1 MKNKKFSW
9 QQTREIVI
17 ERLLKCRTE
26 GEFNKELY
34 ILLKTIT
41 EELDEP

>member
-1 MKNKKFSW
+1 MKKEKFRW
-9 QQTREIVI
+9 QETRERVI

-34 ILLKTIT
+34 ILLRTIT
-41 EELDEP
+41 EENDES

>member
-1 MKNKKFSW
+1 MKKEKFRW
-9 QQTREIVI
+9 QETREIVI

-41 EELDEP
+41 EEINGS